1 MNWGYKILFVYLAF
15 VLGIVW
21 MVIKSSSQKM
31 DLVTTD
37 YYAKELK
44 YQDKIDE
51 GKRTNALS
59 KTVECNVVNGQLSI
73 KFPEDFSGKEIKG
86 EVHLY
91 CPADEDKDIVQPF
104 TTKDNLLNM
113 LLSPKNKGSNEVH
126 ITWTVDDKNYYFEK
140 KIFI

>member
-15 VLGIVW
+15 VGGIVW
-21 MVIKSSSQKM
+21 MVIKSSTQKM

-44 YQDKIDE
+44 YQEKIDE
-51 GKRTNALS
+51 AKRTSALS
-59 KTVECNVVNGQLSI
+59 KPLECSVVNEQISI

-91 CPADEDKDIVQPF
+91 CPSDEGKDLVQPF
-104 TTKDNLLNM
+104 STKDNLLNIS
-113 LLSPKNKGSNEVH
+113 LPKNSKGSN
-126 ITWTVDDKNYYFEK
+126 
-140 KIFI
+140 

>member
-15 VLGIVW
+15 VGGMVW

-51 GKRTNALS
+51 AKRTSALS
-59 KTVECNVVNGQLSI
+59 KAVECTVVNSQLSI

-86 EVHLY
+86 DVHLY
-91 CPADEDKDIVQPF
+91 CPSDEDKDLVQPF
-104 TTKDNLLNM
+104 TTKDNLLTIS
-113 LLSPKNKGSNEVH
+113 LPERSKGSNEVH
-126 ITWTVDDKNYYFEK
+126 ISWTVDNETYYFEK